1 VNRSLQK
8 KLLNYVL
15 AAWGALTLNFILPR
29 MMPGDPVEATL
40 GRLKGRLT
48 PEIEV
53 AIRNAMGQAEGNI
66 LQQYWN
72 YLTGIVVGDWGVSVV
87 RFPEQVSTL
96 VWNAL
101 GWTLLIAGTALVLS
115 FVIGTF
121 LGVL

>member
-1 VNRSLQK
+1 MNDSLGA
-8 KLLNYVL
+8 KLLNYFL

-29 MMPGDPVEATL
+29 MMPGDPVQATL

-66 LQQYWN
+66 FEQYLS
-72 YLTGIVVGDWGVSVV
+72 YLGGIVTGDWGVSVV

-96 VWNAL
+96 V
-101 GWTLLIAGTALVLS
+101 
-115 FVIGTF
+115 
-121 LGVL
+121 